1 MNNYSSIGIFY
12 GKCRIKNNKTIKKTK
27 TLKKNKKTIKIKYF
41 K

>member
-12 GKCRIKNNKTIKKTK
+12 GNCIIKNKKTIKKTK
-27 TLKKNKKTIKIKYF
+27 TFKKNKKTIKIKYF